1 MGDDSKLVIRIKL
14 GEREYSMSVDRANP
28 TKEHNIRNDAKIVG
42 DKYTKYMTTRQGLE
56 PIDCYA
62 LLALEMSVKNIE
74 LQTKSEEEKIIEKK
88 LEELESEIDS
98 ALSTVGK

>member
-14 GEREYSMSVDRANP
+14 GDREYSMSVDRDNP
-28 TKEHNIRNDAKIVG
+28 TKEHNIRKAAKTVG

-74 LQTKSEEEKIIEKK
+74 LQTKSEEEKILEKR
-88 LEELESEIDS
+88 LEELEQEIDA
-98 ALSTVGK
+98 ALAPAAR

>member
-14 GEREYSMSVDRANP
+14 GEREYSMSVDRDNP
-28 TKEHNIRNDAKIVG
+28 TKEHNIRKAAKIVG